1 MWEIEFFEDRRGK
14 KPVQE
19 WFAKLAKPDQKEVAK
34 LLGLLEIFGY
44 ELGLPHA
51 KNLSGGIYELRT
63 KSKGAGYRV
72 YYTFKDEMIIILLV
86 AGDKS
91 SQQRDI
97 QKARDIKEGL

>member
-1 MWEIEFFEDRRGK
+1 
-14 KPVQE
+14 
-19 WFAKLAKPDQKEVAK
+19 VAK

-63 KSKGAGYRV
+63 KSKGVGYRI
-72 YYTFKDEMIIILLV
+72 YYTFKDEMIVIILV

-91 SQQRDI
+91 SQQRDNE
-97 QKARDIKEGL
+97 KARNLKEGYEK